1 VQAFAATWIGSV
13 LWVAQSP
20 LRLHHKRKNWFIG
33 VFKLEAPAIALAKL
47 NVADVRLESFRAGG
61 PGGQH
66 QNKTESAVRAVHK
79 PTRLAVVVRDGRSQH
94 RNRTI
99 AIARLAAL
107 LNLRG
112 ELAAIT
118 DRQNVQSG
126 HDLLERGRPVRTFKG
141 EQFQPC

>member
-1 VQAFAATWIGSV
+1 M
-13 LWVAQSP
+13 
-20 LRLHHKRKNWFIG
+20 HHKRKNWFIG
-33 VFKLEAPAIALAKL
+33 VLAPAIAPAKL

-66 QNKTESAVRAVHK
+66 QSKTESAVRAVHK
-79 PTRLAVVVRDGRSQH
+79 PTGLAVVVRDGRSQH

-112 ELAAIT
+112 QLAAIA

-126 HDLLERGRPVRTFKG
+126 HDLLQRGRPVRTFKG